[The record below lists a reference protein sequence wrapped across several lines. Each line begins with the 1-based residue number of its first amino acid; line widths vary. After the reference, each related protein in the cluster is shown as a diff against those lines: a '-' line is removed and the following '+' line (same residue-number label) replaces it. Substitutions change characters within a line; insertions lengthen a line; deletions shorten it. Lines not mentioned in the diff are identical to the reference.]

1 MSTSAAFP
9 PGREVEPPVAAP
21 RGAYHQMACHFP
33 LPVPE
38 EAAAQPV

>member
-1 MSTSAAFP
+1 MSTSSLLPARPGGRAA
-9 PGREVEPPVAAP
+9 G
-21 RGAYHQMACHFP
+21 RGAAGGYQMACHFP